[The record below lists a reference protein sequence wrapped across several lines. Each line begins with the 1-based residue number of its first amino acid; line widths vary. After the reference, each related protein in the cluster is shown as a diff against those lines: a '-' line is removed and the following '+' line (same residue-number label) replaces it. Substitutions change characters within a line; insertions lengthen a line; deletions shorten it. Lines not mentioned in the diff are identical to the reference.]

1 MGPYVM
7 LMLSEAHFRYFALY
21 DKKKDLFIYCNIPSP
36 KWSNW
41 KIAKQ
46 FSMNYK
52 KALGN

>member
-1 MGPYVM
+1 MILTTVAQ
-7 LMLSEAHFRYFALY
+7 SRRHFLTLY
-21 DKKKDLFIYCNIPSP
+21 DVNTQFKPRDVLADCVY
-36 KWSNW
+36 W